1 MTTTWQP
8 LADRVLAALR
18 EQLGDDLVG
27 VYVHGSA
34 ALGGFVWGR
43 SDLDVL
49 AVVSEGDADGE
60 AEGEGDADS
69 EPHERD
75 WAAVGAAVST
85 VGDEWTPL
93 ELSVIRRS
101 LAESPHEPWDFA
113 VHVTVSDGAQR
124 DSRVVLDRGDGD
136 PDLLLHLAVVR
147 AAGIALHGPAPA
159 ELVGAIDRDEVLAQ
173 LVDELRWGVDN
184 ADEGYAVLN
193 ACRALRFAE
202 TGELVSKVDGAEW
215 LLEQR
220 PEHGVVVRRAL
231 DAQRR
236 GIRLDGATMAG
247 RALVQDVL
255 DDLAWA

>member
-1 MTTTWQP
+1 MTTPWQP

-34 ALGGFVWGR
+34 ALGGFVRGR

-49 AVVSEGDADGE
+49 AVVSEG
-60 AEGEGDADS
+60 EGEGQ
-69 EPHERD
+69 PHERD

-113 VHVTVSDGAQR
+113 VHVTASDGAQP

-220 PEHGVVVRRAL
+220 PEHEVVVRRAL

-255 DDLAWA
+255 DDLTWA